1 MYINES
7 DLIQFIST
15 ERSFAVIKKAKI
27 KIESTIENL
36 NSAGLPEGD
45 GEKTVTE
52 ADGTYRYNNGE
63 AVVMYK
69 ENSEGGEIST
79 RISLVSDT
87 VSVKRE
93 GAIESLLFFKEGER
107 NLSLYS
113 IPPYKFD
120 AEVYAKRV
128 RVNLTADG
136 GSIDLLYNMKIGGA
150 EKSAR
155 MKIWIS

>member
-7 DLIQFIST
+7 DFIQFIST

>member
-7 DLIQFIST
+7 SLIQPIST

-27 KIESTIENL
+27 KIESTIESL
-36 NSAGLPEGD
+36 DSAGLPDGD

-79 RISLVSDT
+79 RISSISDT
-87 VSVKRE
+87 VSVKRD

-107 NLSLYS
+107 NLSIYS

-155 MKIWIS
+155 MKIWIL

>member
-7 DLIQFIST
+7 DFIQFIST

-93 GAIESLLFFKEGER
+93 GAIENLLFFKEGER

>member
-7 DLIQFIST
+7 DFIQFIST

-79 RISLVSDT
+79 RISLVSNT

-136 GSIDLLYNMKIGGA
+136 GSIDLLYNMKIGGT